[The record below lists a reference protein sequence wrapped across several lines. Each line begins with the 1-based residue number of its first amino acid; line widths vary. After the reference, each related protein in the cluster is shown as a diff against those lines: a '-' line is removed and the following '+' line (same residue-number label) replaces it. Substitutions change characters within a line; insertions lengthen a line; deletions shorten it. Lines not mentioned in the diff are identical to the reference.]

1 MIANTDITF
10 ETLVNR
16 VSPILKRITYRLNGH
31 FSFFNDE
38 DLFQEALIH
47 LWEDFQE
54 GKLQDKTDSYVLQ
67 GCYFHLKNYLRKVKP
82 KMKLISLDLLI
93 NDDDGRT
100 LEESLFLKREDSQ
113 DARDY
118 LNNKLL
124 VETIRNNGFTKREKD
139 ILSFYSK
146 GLPTRAIGE
155 RLGVS
160 HVRVIKLMRAI
171 KDKCKKYAD

>member
-1 MIANTDITF
+1 MNGHF
-10 ETLVNR
+10 EVLVNR
-16 VSPILKRITYRLNGH
+16 VSPVLKRITYRLNGH
-31 FSFFNDE
+31 LSFFNDE

-54 GKLQDKTDSYVLQ
+54 GKLQDKTDSYILQ

-82 KMKLISLDLLI
+82 KMKLVSLDLLI
-93 NDDDGRT
+93 NDDEGRS
-100 LEESLFLKREDSQ
+100 LEESLLLKREDSQ
-113 DARDY
+113 DVRDY

-160 HVRVIKLMRAI
+160 DVRVIRLMRAI
-171 KDKCKKYAD
+171 KDKCRKYEGPL